1 MSILIGV
8 NDVWH
13 EISRENGVCADKYFK
28 IYDMLIDEVKSA
40 LPDIKIMILEPFVL
54 KGSATE
60 ENWEAF
66 DSEVRKRASM
76 AKKIAEKYK
85 VREMAGEHIIV
96 MPGTYGADMTRVISL
111 NATSLYLWQELQ
123 GREFEVA
130 DVVALLVEHYD
141 VDAATAERDAAAWME
156 QLRSCGVVE

>member
-1 MSILIGV
+1 M
-8 NDVWH
+8 
-13 EISRENGVCADKYFK
+13 
-28 IYDMLIDEVKSA
+28 
-40 LPDIKIMILEPFVL
+40 
-54 KGSATE
+54 
-60 ENWEAF
+60 
-66 DSEVRKRASM
+66 
-76 AKKIAEKYK
+76 KIAEKYK